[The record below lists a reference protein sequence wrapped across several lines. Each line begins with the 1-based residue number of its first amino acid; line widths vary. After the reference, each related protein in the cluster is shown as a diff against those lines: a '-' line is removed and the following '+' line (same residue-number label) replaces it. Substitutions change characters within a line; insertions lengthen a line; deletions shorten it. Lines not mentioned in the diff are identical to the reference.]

1 MTVSAVDTSKAP
13 SAESSNVLTAP
24 PKSSYICA
32 SLTAETTEECIRQ
45 MAKAVEAGADL
56 VEIRLDYIRDPD
68 IKQILAAR
76 VCPAIVT
83 NRPLRENGR
92 FEGSEEERLGLLAQA
107 GELGADYVDVEYD
120 CVSGL
125 RTRGSAKLILSYHN
139 YTSTPSLEELRAIH
153 DQMRAS
159 GADVT
164 KVATFA
170 NRVTDNLEVFRLLAS
185 VPDDAP
191 CIGLCMGPCGLMS
204 RALAPKVGSFLTFAA
219 MDSGKET
226 APGQLSIDALKNLYR
241 FKKIGPTTKVHA
253 IVGSPVAQ
261 SMSPAIHNAA
271 FQELDLDCVYVPLLV
286 APEDLEHT
294 IRSFAKTEVAGDFA
308 IAGYSVTIPHKE
320 AVLRLADEVDPVA
333 QAIGA
338 GNTLVSVGTDGP
350 RRRYMVTNTDWLAAI
365 TAVEDGIRARDAG
378 PEATPAAS
386 ASGSGSESESE
397 PVSPL
402 RGRRVAVVG
411 AGGAAR
417 ALAFGVKQ
425 RGGVPVIMNRTVDR
439 ALKLAVE
446 IGCEAVPLSDTSI
459 FATCDVIMNASSV
472 GMFPDSGVSPVPQ
485 ECILERHVVFDSV
498 YNPLRTRLVRDA
510 EKAGA
515 VAVQGSEMFIRQAIA
530 QFELWTNQKA
540 PAELMASTILGIL
553 KEKERKQF
561 PRLPFTGP
569 ATDEC

>member
-1 MTVSAVDTSKAP
+1 MVHSTGLARPKCPQGGGESAMPGPGVPDGPETTWTAVGAASPHRPTVSS
-13 SAESSNVLTAP
+13 
-24 PKSSYICA
+24 
-32 SLTAETTEECIRQ
+32 R
-45 MAKAVEAGADL
+45 
-56 VEIRLDYIRDPD
+56 RDGG
-68 IKQILAAR
+68 Q
-76 VCPAIVT
+76 T
-83 NRPLRENGR
+83 
-92 FEGSEEERLGLLAQA
+92 
-107 GELGADYVDVEYD
+107 
-120 CVSGL
+120 
-125 RTRGSAKLILSYHN
+125 
-139 YTSTPSLEELRAIH
+139 
-153 DQMRAS
+153 
-159 GADVT
+159 
-164 KVATFA
+164 VATLWLVGGGGGA
-170 NRVTDNLEVFRLLAS
+170 A
-185 VPDDAP
+185 PDRPPAP
-191 CIGLCMGPCGLMS
+191 
-204 RALAPKVGSFLTFAA
+204 
-219 MDSGKET
+219 
-226 APGQLSIDALKNLYR
+226 
-241 FKKIGPTTKVHA
+241 
-253 IVGSPVAQ
+253 
-261 SMSPAIHNAA
+261 
-271 FQELDLDCVYVPLLV
+271 
-286 APEDLEHT
+286 
-294 IRSFAKTEVAGDFA
+294 
-308 IAGYSVTIPHKE
+308 
-320 AVLRLADEVDPVA
+320 
-333 QAIGA
+333 
-338 GNTLVSVGTDGP
+338 
-350 RRRYMVTNTDWLAAI
+350 
-365 TAVEDGIRARDAG
+365 AR
-378 PEATPAAS
+378 
-386 ASGSGSESESE
+386 SESESE